1 MSNTPRPAHGTLI
14 LSHDRKRYVDG
25 IHYCTKTSWFS
36 NHPHNFPAPFNEAFH
51 LTMGVE
57 AAGSV
62 GMDDSSG
69 AAEGDLASSPVIVP
83 EMLVDY
89 ARIAQVW

>member
-1 MSNTPRPAHGTLI
+1 
-14 LSHDRKRYVDG
+14 
-25 IHYCTKTSWFS
+25 
-36 NHPHNFPAPFNEAFH
+36 
-51 LTMGVE
+51 MGVE

-69 AAEGDLASSPVIVP
+69 TAEGDLASSPVIVP

-89 ARIAQVW
+89 VRIAQVW